1 MNKIITLF
9 FFVMFVIGTDT
20 FLISPLLP
28 TLSDLYHVSTDIS
41 GWMVSAY
48 ALGYAIFAFVA
59 GPISDNLN
67 RKKVMMYGLI
77 AFTISTFLCGLA
89 SSFWMMCAM
98 RLISGISAA
107 FVTPQVWA
115 SIPLLVKPEKIVKS
129 MGIATA
135 GLAISQAFGLP
146 IGSYLAS
153 FSWNTPFFVLSAGS
167 LVLIF
172 LTLVLMPSVENKQ
185 NIQNKESIISRYKSL
200 FSNPKAS
207 KLFLAYFLFQTG
219 NFASFNFL
227 GTWLNDDYNFNV
239 TQIGIAMLVLGIG
252 NFCGSFF
259 GSGYVSKIGNSY
271 ALFGG
276 LILMGGL
283 YFSLPYYNNITFVEV
298 AFFLMFFVAGIL
310 FPLMMSLLQSL
321 SANARG
327 TIAALSNSVMYMG
340 TTLGAFSAGLL
351 YHYFGKFSSVT
362 TFTAIMY
369 VFSIIVYKS
378 SGVVTPVKV
387 PATKTQKVVNKG

>member
-28 TLSDLYHVSTDIS
+28 TLSDLYNVSTDIS

-48 ALGYAIFAFVA
+48 ALGYAVFAFIA

-67 RKKVMMYGLI
+67 RKKVMLYGMI
-77 AFTISTFLCGLA
+77 AFTISTFLCGVA

-98 RLISGISAA
+98 RLIAGISAA

-146 IGSYLAS
+146 IGSYFAS
-153 FSWNTPFFVLSAGS
+153 FSWNTPFFVLSGCS
-167 LVLIF
+167 FVLI
-172 LTLVLMPSVENKQ
+172 LLIAVVMPSIENKQ
-185 NIQNKESIISRYKSL
+185 NIQNKQSILGRYRSL
-200 FSNPKAS
+200 FLNPKAS
-207 KLFLAYFLFQTG
+207 TLFLAYLLFQTG

-227 GTWLNDDYNFNV
+227 GTWLSADYNFNV
-239 TQIGIAMLVLGIG
+239 TQIGLAMLILGIG

-259 GSGYVSKIGNSY
+259 GSGYVSKIGNAST
-271 ALFGG
+271 LFGG
-276 LILMGGL
+276 LILMAAL
-283 YFSLPYYNNITFVEV
+283 YFSLPFYHNIALVEV
-298 AFFLMFFVAGIL
+298 AFFLMFFIAGIL

-327 TIAALSNSVMYMG
+327 TIAALSNSAMYIG
-340 TTLGAFSAGLL
+340 TTLGTCIAGFL
-351 YHYFGKFSSVT
+351 YHYFGNFISVT
-362 TFTAIMY
+362 TFTASMFII
-369 VFSIIVYKS
+369 SILIYKV
-378 SGVVTPVKV
+378 SGVLNPVKANV
-387 PATKTQKVVNKG
+387 TKEQNAVK

>member
-1 MNKIITLF
+1 MNKIITIF

-28 TLSDLYHVSTDIS
+28 TLSNLYHVSTDIS

-48 ALGYAIFAFVA
+48 ALGYAIFAFIA

-67 RKKVMMYGLI
+67 RKKVMLYGLI
-77 AFTISTFLCGLA
+77 AFTISTFLCGIA
-89 SSFWMMCAM
+89 SSFWMMCGM
-98 RLISGISAA
+98 RLIAGISAA

-115 SIPLLVKPEKIVKS
+115 SIPLLVKPEKIIKS

-135 GLAISQAFGLP
+135 GLAMSQAFGLP

-153 FSWNTPFFVLSAGS
+153 FSWSTPFFVLSGCS
-167 LVLIF
+167 FVLI
-172 LTLVLMPSVENKQ
+172 LLILILMPSIENRQ
-185 NIQNKESIISRYKSL
+185 NIQIEKSIVQRYKLL

-207 KLFLAYFLFQTG
+207 KLFLAYLLFQTG

-239 TQIGIAMLVLGIG
+239 AQIGIAMLILGIG

-259 GSGYVSKIGNSY
+259 GSGYVSKLGNTFT
-271 ALFGG
+271 LFGG
-276 LILMGGL
+276 VILMAVL
-283 YFSLPYYNNITFVEV
+283 YFSLPFYHNIVFVELT
-298 AFFLMFFVAGIL
+298 FFLTFFIAGVL

-321 SANARG
+321 STNARG
-327 TIAALSNSVMYMG
+327 TIAALSNSAMYIG
-340 TTLGAFSAGLL
+340 ATLSACIVGFL
-351 YHYFGKFSSVT
+351 YHHFGDFTSVT
-362 TFTAIMY
+362 TFTAIMFI
-369 VFSIIVYKS
+369 FSLLVYKK
-378 SGVVTPVKV
+378 SGILTPTKV
-387 PATKTQKVVNKG
+387 SATVSQKVVK